1 MWKSLSSADS
11 GDRNSLNSQS
21 HADIAPRIGTDYRVC
36 PVLELRDDNMSI
48 AKTPGRDSTFDK
60 L

>member
-1 MWKSLSSADS
+1 M
-11 GDRNSLNSQS
+11 NSQS